1 MQTAARQSCQVRFSP
16 NWAVARIRFQEPKSL
31 QSASA
36 RNCFSKRV
44 FLPGRYVGLPNA
56 HQKPAPDRH
65 WHRSLFFGSFCAFR
79 CSKRIP
85 PLPVLLFRHFRDCK
99 FLHLAYIY
107 RIAGTLLFL
116 PIFPLCHIY
125 AESSPVDVVF
135 LLSGELCDLEEHC
148 RLLHQAGKKIFL
160 HIDLLDGLKGDSSG
174 IRFLAKYCQ
183 PEGIISTKVQ
193 CLKIARDA
201 GMQTILRCFA
211 IDTLALKTG
220 AQNVRLAKPDF
231 VEVLPGL
238 STKIIRLATVHFGIP
253 VIAGGL
259 LNEPEDIAAVL
270 AAGAAAVSTSVP
282 TLWTSDI
289 HPA

>member
-1 MQTAARQSCQVRFSP
+1 MRNRIIAAVRDPKLLLQVCR
-16 NWAVARIRFQEPKSL
+16 
-31 QSASA
+31 
-36 RNCFSKRV
+36 
-44 FLPGRYVGLPNA
+44 
-56 HQKPAPDRH
+56 
-65 WHRSLFFGSFCAFR
+65 
-79 CSKRIP
+79 
-85 PLPVLLFRHFRDCK
+85 
-99 FLHLAYIY
+99 
-107 RIAGTLLFL
+107 
-116 PIFPLCHIY
+116 
-125 AESSPVDVVF
+125 SPVDVVF

-259 LNEPEDIAAVL
+259 LNELEDIAAVL

>member
-1 MQTAARQSCQVRFSP
+1 MRNRIIAAVRDPKLLLQVCR
-16 NWAVARIRFQEPKSL
+16 
-31 QSASA
+31 
-36 RNCFSKRV
+36 
-44 FLPGRYVGLPNA
+44 
-56 HQKPAPDRH
+56 
-65 WHRSLFFGSFCAFR
+65 
-79 CSKRIP
+79 
-85 PLPVLLFRHFRDCK
+85 
-99 FLHLAYIY
+99 
-107 RIAGTLLFL
+107 
-116 PIFPLCHIY
+116 
-125 AESSPVDVVF
+125 SPVDVVF